1 MKSIFKYP
9 LALMTTQRIMLPRDA
24 NILTVQL
31 QDGTICLWAEVIPE
45 NPPVSCSI
53 KLVGTGIA
61 EVEPNDSY
69 IGTVQQGPFVW
80 HVYRSLR

>member
-9 LALMTTQRIMLPRDA
+9 LALMTTQRLMLPRDA
-24 NILTVQL
+24 TIRDVQI
-31 QDGTICLWAEVIPE
+31 QDGTICLWVEVIPK

-53 KLVGTGIA
+53 KIVGTGNA
-61 EVEPNDSY
+61 EVEPTDSY

-80 HVYRSLR
+80 HVYRSL